1 MQILSNEMNSSAN
14 AIFLKFIFPLSAKA
28 APGTI
33 ALFDS
38 EHFPVF

>member
-1 MQILSNEMNSSAN
+1 MQFFEVH
-14 AIFLKFIFPLSAKA
+14 FFLSAEA
-28 APGTI
+28 VPGTI